1 LSAICPILDKKARKS
16 QKALD
21 IANQW
26 LPNYSNPGVIMA
38 NPSDLEAAI
47 ETAAENP
54 QSANV
59 DGVSV
64 TQRSISELIEADK
77 YLEAKKAARRKNR
90 GLRYTKIV
98 PPGAT

>member
-1 LSAICPILDKKARKS
+1 
-16 QKALD
+16 
-21 IANQW
+21 
-26 LPNYSNPGVIMA
+26 MA

-64 TQRSISELIEADK
+64 TQRSVSELIEADK

-98 PPGAT
+98 PPGAS